1 MLRKLENILR
11 QLRILTDL
19 SLLSLFF
26 CISLD
31 HNRLRT
37 LKGTLR
43 SSRRVSLLNRHL
55 GKLNILVLIS
65 FHHLKKKKMMTT
77 RFNKA
82 KLVEI

>member
-1 MLRKLENILR
+1 MNS
-11 QLRILTDL
+11 

-31 HNRLRT
+31 HNHLSMLEGT
-37 LKGTLR
+37 LK